1 MRALEDGFRGHS
13 QLGALQDLASLGRR
27 REFSPDQALF
37 SQGAAASH
45 AALIVR
51 GLVKVMTAGGADGGG
66 TFLAIRGPGE
76 LLGEEAALRGSAS
89 PVRGRDPRLTVATA
103 LTPVTAQVF
112 PVAQLRRFLY
122 GHPPAVITV
131 AQNLSDRL
139 EEAEARI
146 ASAARDNAD
155 RRLARLLC
163 DLGRY
168 GEAGETGPGIEI
180 PVKLSQAELASWI
193 GTCRE
198 TVDRALRRWRDRGII
213 ATRYRTVVINDRQAL
228 ARIAG
233 VRIAPRRPPKVAAVP
248 G

>member
-1 MRALEDGFRGHS
+1 MRALEDGFRGYP

-51 GLVKVMTAGGADGGG
+51 GLVKVMTAGGAGGHE

-89 PVRGRDPRLTVATA
+89 PVRSRDSRLTVATA
-103 LTPVTAQVF
+103 LTYGTAQVF
-112 PVAQLRRFLY
+112 PVVQLRRFLHA
-122 GHPPAVITV
+122 HPSAVLTV
-131 AQNLSDRL
+131 ARNLSDRL

-146 ASAARDNAD
+146 ASAARDTAA

-168 GEAGETGPGIEI
+168 GEASEAGPGIEI
-180 PVKLSQAELASWI
+180 PIKLSQAELASWI
-193 GTCRE
+193 GACRE

-213 ATRYRTVVINDRQAL
+213 STKYRTVVINDRQAL

-233 VRIAPRRPPKVAAVP
+233 VQITPRRPPRVAVP